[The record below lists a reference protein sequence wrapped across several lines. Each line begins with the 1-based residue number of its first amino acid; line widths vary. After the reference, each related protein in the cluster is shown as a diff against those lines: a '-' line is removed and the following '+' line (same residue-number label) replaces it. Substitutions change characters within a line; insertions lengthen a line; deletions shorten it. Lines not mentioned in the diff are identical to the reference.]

1 MEENAK
7 EAAALAMT
15 SFALDLYAGLAG
27 EESAKKNENI
37 LFAPASVFAALMMA
51 WFGADGDTD
60 AEIQR
65 ALHISDDADELL
77 ALLAAVASQGDET
90 PGCELSIASA
100 LWAHEGYPIYP
111 QYVRVLEERLR
122 AAAVSINFERAD
134 EAREAIN
141 AWVEEKTRHTIRG
154 LLRPGALPKAVRLL
168 LVNAVYFKGAW
179 QAPFKKEET
188 RDQPFYRLNKPPVRV
203 PLMRRCGP
211 RRVVDDARESFRA
224 LVIPY
229 VGYSIEMVI
238 LLPREAGGLPHLE
251 RQLNA
256 ELLRDLLKRFR
267 SAPTSEIEVFLP
279 RFHFDATSELTGALK
294 SLGITRAFEPD
305 LADFSGI
312 TPDPEGLVLSAVLH
326 KARISV
332 DEEGT
337 VAAAATALLMVP
349 GSVGPPP
356 TFRADHPFLFLIHD
370 TISGSVLFLGRLLD
384 PS

>member
-1 MEENAK
+1 
-7 EAAALAMT
+7 
-15 SFALDLYAGLAG
+15 
-27 EESAKKNENI
+27 
-37 LFAPASVFAALMMA
+37 MMA

-77 ALLAAVASQGDET
+77 ALLAALASQGDAT

-100 LWAHEGYPIYP
+100 VWAHEGYAIYP
-111 QYVRVLEERLR
+111 QYVRVLRERLR
-122 AAAVSINFERAD
+122 AAAIQVNFERAD

-141 AWVEEKTRHTIRG
+141 AWVEEKTRHTISG

-179 QAPFKKEET
+179 QAPFKEEET

-211 RRVVDDARESFRA
+211 RRVVDDDRESFRA
-224 LVIPY
+224 LAIPY
-229 VGYSIEMVI
+229 AGYSIEMVI
-238 LLPREAGGLPHLE
+238 LLPREVGGLPHLE

-256 ELLRDLLKRFR
+256 ELLRDLLKRVR
-267 SAPTSEIEVFLP
+267 RAPASDIEVFLP
-279 RFHFDATSELTGALK
+279 RFRFDATSELAGALK
-294 SLGITRAFEPD
+294 RLGITRAFEPD

-312 TPDPEGLVLSAVLH
+312 TPDPEGLALSAVLH
-326 KARISV
+326 KARIQV

-337 VAAAATALLMVP
+337 VAAAATALPMVD
-349 GSVGPPP
+349 GSAGPPP